1 MEYNRVLSNT
11 YKIDAWV
18 SSSADSL
25 LDVDQLLE
33 YDAVIW
39 TTGDYWDDSIGKEDV
54 VMLAR
59 YVELGGNLILSG
71 ASIAFDWDHTDFL
84 EKVVHAD
91 YLDFAEQSS
100 VELALP
106 DHPIAKGF
114 EEGALVNFLATPSG
128 EPLEPDVVRHTAD
141 ARVIFQRGPD
151 GDQAGAASVIAYE
164 DDRVKIAYFAF
175 PVYLL
180 PPEEQAL
187 LINNTVDWF
196 TKKPLDLPDE
206 GDYEPFGSDG
216 DDEESGE
223 EVPEEEPA
231 DQEQTGENGG
241 EDNGGEDN
249 GGGEDD
255 GNGEG

>member
-1 MEYNRVLSNT
+1 M
-11 YKIDAWV
+11 
-18 SSSADSL
+18 
-25 LDVDQLLE
+25 LE

-39 TTGDYWDDSIGKEDV
+39 TTGDYWDDSIDKEDA

-59 YVELGGNLILSG
+59 YIELGGNLILSG

-91 YLDFAEQSS
+91 YLDFAEQPNI
-100 VELALP
+100 ELVLP
-106 DHPIAKGF
+106 DHPIAKDF
-114 EEGALVNFLATPSG
+114 EEEAVINFLAAPSG

-151 GDQAGAASVIAYE
+151 DSDQAGAASVIAYE

-175 PVYLL
+175 PFYLL

-216 DDEESGE
+216 GDEETGE
-223 EVPEEEPA
+223 EAPEEEPT
-231 DQEQTGENGG
+231 DQEQTGENGDEG
-241 EDNGGEDN
+241 NGGEDN
-249 GGGEDD
+249 GG
-255 GNGEG
+255 NGDRNEEG